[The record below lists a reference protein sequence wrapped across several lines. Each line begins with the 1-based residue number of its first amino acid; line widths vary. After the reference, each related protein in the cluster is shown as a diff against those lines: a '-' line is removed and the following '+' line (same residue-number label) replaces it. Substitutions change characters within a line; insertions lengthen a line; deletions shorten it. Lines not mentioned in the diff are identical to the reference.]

1 MWIKFLPIVVF
12 VLITILVFGFPIGL
26 EKLSSEEIDVI
37 NKSAFLGLLILA
49 FILSLFLLIIS
60 R

>member
-1 MWIKFLPIVVF
+1 MWNKVFPIAIFL
-12 VLITILVFGFPIGL
+12 LMTILVFGFSSGL
-26 EKLSSEEIDVI
+26 QKLSSEEIDVI